1 MYNNPKISLLPS
13 SSHLQISN
21 NFSNFEFQKKF
32 QKKKKGGAN
41 PNPNF
46 ESFSWFPPSILKK
59 RKNQELK
66 SGNRGD
72 QRSHLRRQGSV
83 YAASEK
89 KKKKEKGK
97 SLKIMGEGKKR
108 AHAWSW
114 RGESRETGS
123 RNGTKCET
131 RNGNEYE
138 IPYAINGY
146 RNGRR
151 KKFHIPERGCGASG
165 FMNEIS
171 FPEKTPPI
179 RGLREADRFILGR
192 IQADQFVRCFAREL
206 ESPIVTDRLNGLSLS
221 FATNLENRIF
231 HRPHRIVFATFENDM
246 DYDFDSDSMG
256 IVFFPPSRRFSFGRC
271 SVFGKG

>member
-1 MYNNPKISLLPS
+1 MIYIKSSFSSPSNFINNS
-13 SSHLQISN
+13 
-21 NFSNFEFQKKF
+21 SNFEFQTF
-32 QKKKKGGAN
+32 IG
-41 PNPNF
+41 
-46 ESFSWFPPSILKK
+46 
-59 RKNQELK
+59 
-66 SGNRGD
+66 
-72 QRSHLRRQGSV
+72 
-83 YAASEK
+83 K
-89 KKKKEKGK
+89 KKKKRGRESESKPRILVPSIDFRRKK
-97 SLKIMGEGKKR
+97 SGIKIRGRVCRDRDRFTLRLKKKKKIFENYGRGGKKP
-108 AHAWSW
+108 HAWRISRDW
-114 RGESRETGS
+114 FSKRYETRGF
-123 RNGTKCET
+123 

-151 KKFHIPERGCGASG
+151 KKFHIPGRGCGASG

-192 IQADQFVRCFAREL
+192 IQADQFVPRFAREL

-221 FATNLENRIF
+221 SATNLENRIF

-256 IVFFPPSRRFSFGRC
+256 MVFFVLCLPLRRFSFERW
-271 SVFGKG
+271 SVFGKRLKNLAIV

>member
-32 QKKKKGGAN
+32 QKKKRGGAN

-89 KKKKEKGK
+89 RRKKEK
-97 SLKIMGEGKKR
+97 E
-108 AHAWSW
+108 
-114 RGESRETGS
+114 
-123 RNGTKCET
+123 
-131 RNGNEYE
+131 
-138 IPYAINGY
+138 
-146 RNGRR
+146 
-151 KKFHIPERGCGASG
+151 
-165 FMNEIS
+165 
-171 FPEKTPPI
+171 
-179 RGLREADRFILGR
+179 
-192 IQADQFVRCFAREL
+192 
-206 ESPIVTDRLNGLSLS
+206 
-221 FATNLENRIF
+221 NL
-231 HRPHRIVFATFENDM
+231 
-246 DYDFDSDSMG
+246 
-256 IVFFPPSRRFSFGRC
+256 
-271 SVFGKG
+271 